1 MRYAG
6 RVVKR
11 SAAGVGH
18 QNIGGG
24 VQLPDALPTR
34 FSVKYDISVMGSF
47 YLEAAPE
54 AGPFAK
60 RFASI
65 ASHRKFIGEFDL
77 QPKHEIH
84 PKRYVPGHQFRSA
97 LGPSG
102 RRLSIRDAMPYQQDV
117 EGIAN
122 RVEVIPRIDRFGE
135 HVFVVAV
142 RYHGTYAV
150 DSLID
155 LLPSHA
161 RVVNS
166 VVASAQAS
174 LLREIAAVAAG
185 VPADALVGLP
195 KRRVHS
201 HAAVADLYDPS
212 SLNLRLA
219 EFLASNR
226 RSVVAL
232 HISKDPSKVPDA
244 RLESALVAANA
255 ELNLKSESQLL
266 LINAQGST
274 LIAASSDGGVA
285 PGTTYHNRHARVVD
299 LSEIA
304 TAMQHM
310 LLRGRSRED
319 LDARSWGGDS
329 HAIDRWIRFPQNV
342 LSTSMSNQ
350 RVWAVLSDSYALSDL
365 LSEFS
370 EYDLRER
377 PNHQPVETKG

>member
-1 MRYAG
+1 
-6 RVVKR
+6 
-11 SAAGVGH
+11 
-18 QNIGGG
+18 
-24 VQLPDALPTR
+24 
-34 FSVKYDISVMGSF
+34 MGSF
-47 YLEAAPE
+47 YLESTPE
-54 AGPFAK
+54 AGPDAR
-60 RFASI
+60 RFDSI

-77 QPKHEIH
+77 QPKHEIR

-97 LGPSG
+97 LGTSG
-102 RRLSIRDAMPYQQDV
+102 KHLSIRDAMPYKQDV

-122 RVEVIPRIDRFGE
+122 RVEVIPRIDQFGE
-135 HVFVVAV
+135 HVFVVAL
-142 RYHGTYAV
+142 RYHGSYSV
-150 DSLID
+150 DSLTD

-166 VVASAQAS
+166 VVKSAQSS
-174 LLREIAAVAAG
+174 LLGKIAAVAAG
-185 VPADALVGLP
+185 VPAEAMVGLP

-201 HAAVADLYDPS
+201 HAAVKDLVDPS

-232 HISKDPSKVPDA
+232 HISRDPSKVPDA
-244 RLESALVAANA
+244 RLESALVAANS

-274 LIAASSDGGVA
+274 LIAAASDGGVG
-285 PGTTYHNRHARVVD
+285 PGTAYHNRHARVVD

-319 LDARSWGGDS
+319 LDARCWGGDS
-329 HAIDRWIRFPQNV
+329 QVIDRWIRFPQNV
-342 LSTSMSNQ
+342 LSTSMSHQ
-350 RVWAVLSDSYALSDL
+350 KVWAVLSDSLVLSDL
-365 LSEFS
+365 LDEFS
-370 EYDLRER
+370 EYDIRAR
-377 PNHQPVETKG
+377 PNHQPFEAKE

>member
-1 MRYAG
+1 MG
-6 RVVKR
+6 KR
-11 SAAGVGH
+11 GAAGAGH

-24 VQLPDALPTR
+24 VQLPDALPTQ
-34 FSVKYDISVMGSF
+34 FSVKYDISVLGSF
-47 YLEAAPE
+47 YLDAAYEERPVIE
-54 AGPFAK
+54 

-102 RRLSIRDAMPYQQDV
+102 RRLSTRDAMPYQQV
-117 EGIAN
+117 LEGIEN
-122 RVEVIPRIDRFGE
+122 RVEVIPRIDRFGKN
-135 HVFVVAV
+135 VFVVVV

-150 DSLID
+150 DSLTD

-166 VVASAQAS
+166 VVASAEAS
-174 LLREIAAVAAG
+174 MLKEIAAVAAG
-185 VPADALVGLP
+185 VPAQAMVGLP

-201 HAAVADLYDPS
+201 HAVVTDHKDPG
-212 SLNLRLA
+212 SLGLRLA

-232 HISKDPSKVPDA
+232 HISRDPSKVPDA

-266 LINAQGST
+266 LVNAQGST
-274 LIAASSDGGVA
+274 LIAGSSEGGVG
-285 PGTTYHNRHARVVD
+285 PGTAYHNRHARVVD

-310 LLRGRSRED
+310 LLRGRSRDD
-319 LDARSWGGDS
+319 LNARYWGGDS
-329 HAIDRWIRFPQNV
+329 RALDRWVRFPQNV
-342 LSTSMSNQ
+342 LSTSVGNQ
-350 RVWAVLSDSYALSDL
+350 RVWAVLSDSYVLSDL
-365 LSEFS
+365 LEEYF
-370 EYDLRER
+370 EYDIRER
-377 PNHQPVETKG
+377 PCDQGVENKG